1 MDAASAVDTG
11 LMIENVDVHRA
22 AKRGQA
28 LPSGR
33 TIILKVSE
41 AGEELQIRSAAGHIE
56 VRITLGD
63 AGPVVRLSGAR
74 LELEAPH
81 TIAFQCRQLEVNTED
96 RIHLKS
102 AGNLEFGGQEMRVQ
116 TTGDIH
122 LNGDVIRL
130 NCSPD
135 SLDTHHLS
143 GGGKES

>member
-1 MDAASAVDTG
+1 MNAANAVDIG
-11 LMIENVDVHRA
+11 LAIENLDMRRA
-22 AKRGQA
+22 ERGQV

-33 TIILKVSE
+33 TITLKVSE
-41 AGEELQIRSAAGHIE
+41 AGEELQIRSATGHIE
-56 VRITLGD
+56 VCITLGD

-81 TIAFQCRQLEVNTED
+81 TIALHCRRLEVNTED

-102 AGNLEFGGQEMRVQ
+102 AGSLEFGGQEMRVQ

-135 SLDTHHLS
+135 SLDSHHPS
-143 GGGKES
+143 AGGKEG